1 MMAPGLL
8 ITPRRVVAVGSGGSE
23 RIRSVLLQLVLRLV
37 DDREPL
43 RAAVE
48 APRLHWDGSVL
59 QAEPGWS
66 EHVLEDLERRWPLRR
81 WSTKDLFFG
90 GAHLVSSNGEAVG
103 DPRRGGVG
111 LAL

>member
-23 RIRSVLLQLVLRLV
+23 RIRSVLLQLVLRLG
-37 DDREPL
+37 DDDEPL
-43 RAAVE
+43 AKAVE

-59 QAEPGWS
+59 QAEPGWPAQ
-66 EHVLEDLERRWPLRR
+66 VLDELERSWPLRR
-81 WSTKDLFFG
+81 WSTRDLYFG
-90 GAHLVSSNGEAVG
+90 GAHLVSSTGEAAG

-111 LAL
+111 LVL